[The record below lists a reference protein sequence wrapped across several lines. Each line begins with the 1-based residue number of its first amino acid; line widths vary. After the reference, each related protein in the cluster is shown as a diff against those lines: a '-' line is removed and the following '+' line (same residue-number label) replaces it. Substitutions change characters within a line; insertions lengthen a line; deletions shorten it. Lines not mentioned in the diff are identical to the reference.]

1 MVPAHPPFPSCSYLP
16 FQPLAGSHTADLIS
30 ESLLGRIVNFTSQ
43 CAGTVIAAAFAGP
56 PGPAGPANG
65 PAAIVAA
72 DVTVA
77 PESFRVVRLSQDCW
91 AKTVE
96 AEVANV
102 KANANRN
109 VRFDKETSL
118 KPFVQR

>member
-1 MVPAHPPFPSCSYLP
+1 M
-16 FQPLAGSHTADLIS
+16 S

-56 PGPAGPANG
+56 PAPAGPASG

-72 DVTVA
+72 DVIVA
-77 PESFRVVRLSQDCW
+77 PESLRVVRPSHDCW

-96 AEVANV
+96 AEANV
-102 KANANRN
+102 TAIARI
-109 VRFDKETSL
+109 VRFDTEPSSSCLFDAETKLGHHLFPHSKFL
-118 KPFVQR
+118 NFPG